1 MEIFFNSLFPFFVIA
16 FVGVRILSLIRR
28 RKNKQQQEGGRATAP
43 KKSARGFVPWED
55 EFRDT
60 VGAGNTVVSGKLRES
75 SPAQTASDDD
85 DDDEAFS
92 AWNLSVDDAPAPVE
106 PLPAPKRLSDALRP
120 SLFAAA
126 PESATQPPRPV
137 PAPATRPVFPMT
149 TPENTAQPMR
159 PVPAPR
165 PKQRFSNLLPLQQAV
180 VWAEILG
187 TPKGL
192 QNERFVNP
200 E

>member
-1 MEIFFNSLFPFFVIA
+1 MKSFFDSIFPFLVVA
-16 FVGVRILSLIRR
+16 VFVGVRIISVLRR
-28 RKNKQQQEGGRATAP
+28 RKNNRQRQEAAPVAAP

-60 VGAGNTVVSGKLRES
+60 AVSGAVGEG
-75 SPAQTASDDD
+75 SPSQTASGD

-92 AWNLSVDDAPAPVE
+92 AWNLSVDDVPPAPVE
-106 PLPAPKRLSDALRP
+106 PPAPKRLSEAPRP
-120 SLFAAA
+120 GLFATAPESAAQPPQPVPAPPPRPAFPMAA
-126 PESATQPPRPV
+126 PESAAQPLQ
-137 PAPATRPVFPMT
+137 PAPGIRP
-149 TPENTAQPMR
+149 N
-159 PVPAPR
+159 
-165 PKQRFSNLLPLQQAV
+165 QRFRKLPPLQQAV

-192 QNERFVNP
+192 QDERYVNP